1 MNLKYNPSTG
11 EFEDSG
17 SKTRTT
23 INNRQKQEYQP
34 RSRTKNVKKH
44 YKHNNSLYVVLA
56 ALLDFLLWLWISVKK
71 NDNSLSPE
79 VVFRKGI
86 ISGLFEYIIIGIG
99 MCAPAVFFYYIL
111 KAICKPYRSKHKKR
125 K

>member
-1 MNLKYNPSTG
+1 MSLKYNPSTG

-23 INNRQKQEYQP
+23 INNRQKQEHQL

-44 YKHNNSLYVVLA
+44 YKHGDSLYVVIA
-56 ALLDFLLWLWISVKK
+56 VLLDFLLWLWIFVKK

-86 ISGLFEYIIIGIG
+86 ISGIFEYIINGMG

-111 KAICKPYRSKHKKR
+111 EAICKPCRSKHKK
-125 K
+125 

>member
-1 MNLKYNPSTG
+1 MSLKYNPSTG

-23 INNRQKQEYQP
+23 IIYRQKQEYQP

-44 YKHNNSLYVVLA
+44 YKHSDSHYVVLA
-56 ALLDFLLWLWISVKK
+56 ALLDFLLWLWVFVKK
-71 NDNSLSPE
+71 DDSSLSPE
-79 VVFRKGI
+79 VIFRKGI
-86 ISGLFEYIIIGIG
+86 ISGIFEYIICGMG

-111 KAICKPYRSKHKKR
+111 KTICKPYRSKHR